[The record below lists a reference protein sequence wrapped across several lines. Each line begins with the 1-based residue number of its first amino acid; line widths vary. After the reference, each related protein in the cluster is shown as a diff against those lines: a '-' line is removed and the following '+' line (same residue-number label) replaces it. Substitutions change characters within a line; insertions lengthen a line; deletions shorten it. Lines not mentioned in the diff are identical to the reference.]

1 MGDSTAR
8 EGGFYFKNIEISP
21 IFVPTYKDWIMAL
34 AQETKIYK
42 DMYMLLNK
50 ILDARKH
57 FPKEFKYAFGDHL
70 FMTALECTELIQ
82 AANMSKRDRAAYLSE
97 FAIKFESL
105 QLMIRLCQDRHII
118 SESLAIDI
126 LQLSGDIGRQATGW
140 RNASLRGTPTDSR
153 NPYCQGDTE

>member
-1 MGDSTAR
+1 
-8 EGGFYFKNIEISP
+8 
-21 IFVPTYKDWIMAL
+21 MAL

-42 DMYMLLNK
+42 DMYILLNK

-70 FMTALECTELIQ
+70 FMTALTCTELIQ
-82 AANMSKRDRAAYLSE
+82 AANMSKIDRAAYLSE

-118 SESLAIDI
+118 YESLAIDI

-140 RNASLRGTPTDSR
+140 RKTALKVRPTDSQ
-153 NPYCQGDTE
+153 NPCCQGDTE

>member
-1 MGDSTAR
+1 
-8 EGGFYFKNIEISP
+8 
-21 IFVPTYKDWIMAL
+21 MAL

-70 FMTALECTELIQ
+70 FMTALTCTELIQ
-82 AANMSKRDRAAYLSE
+82 AANMSQRDRHAYLSE

-105 QLMIRLCQDRHII
+105 QLMIRLCSDRHII

-126 LQLSGDIGRQATGW
+126 LQLSGEIGRQATGW
-140 RNASLRGTPTDSR
+140 RRTSLNVPTTDSR
-153 NPYCQGDTE
+153 NSYRQGDTE

>member
-1 MGDSTAR
+1 
-8 EGGFYFKNIEISP
+8 
-21 IFVPTYKDWIMAL
+21 MAL

-57 FPKEFKYAFGDHL
+57 FSKEFKYAFGDHL
-70 FMTALECTELIQ
+70 FMTALTCTELIQ
-82 AANMSKRDRAAYLSE
+82 AANMSKIDRAAYLSE
-97 FAIKFESL
+97 FAIKFEAL

-140 RNASLRGTPTDSR
+140 RKNSLKIPTTDSR
-153 NPYCQGDTE
+153 NSYRQGDTE